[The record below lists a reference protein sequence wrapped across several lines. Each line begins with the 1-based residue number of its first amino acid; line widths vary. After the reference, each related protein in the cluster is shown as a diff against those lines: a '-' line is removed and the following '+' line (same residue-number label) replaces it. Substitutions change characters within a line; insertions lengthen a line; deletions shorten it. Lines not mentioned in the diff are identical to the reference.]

1 MSSMQQQRV
10 SELVRQEMVILIE
23 QDLQDPVL
31 DTVKVAEVLVSR
43 DRRSVRVHVT
53 HDDAAVT
60 PEEVLRALQRAQGY
74 CRRELAAR
82 HILRVVPECHF
93 VYSDAE
99 KTASRVHAILDSLDL
114 DPPHDS

>member
-1 MSSMQQQRV
+1 MNSMHQARI

-23 QDLQDPVL
+23 HDLQDPAL
-31 DTVKVAEVLVSR
+31 DTVKVDTVLVSR
-43 DRRSVRVHVT
+43 DRRSVRIHVT

-82 HILRVVPECHF
+82 HILRVIPECHF
-93 VYSDAE
+93 VYSDDE
-99 KTASRVHAILDSLDL
+99 KTASRVHAILDSLRL
-114 DPPHDS
+114 DTSP